1 MPSNR
6 CHYESSDESCESSD
20 ENSCECNHRHC
31 EKKKYKKPCCEKEK
45 HKKCSKNSSKNNRCC
60 KKKHKCSS
68 SRNNQKAID
77 YCKNDCQDGK
87 VILIT
92 IS

>member
-1 MPSNR
+1 MPNNR

-20 ENSCECNHRHC
+20 ENSCECNRRHC
-31 EKKKYKKPCCEKEK
+31 EKKKYKKPCCEKDR
-45 HKKCSKNSSKNNRCC
+45 HKKCKRTCNRCY
-60 KKKHKCSS
+60 KKNKCSS
-68 SRNNQKAID
+68 SHNHQKAID